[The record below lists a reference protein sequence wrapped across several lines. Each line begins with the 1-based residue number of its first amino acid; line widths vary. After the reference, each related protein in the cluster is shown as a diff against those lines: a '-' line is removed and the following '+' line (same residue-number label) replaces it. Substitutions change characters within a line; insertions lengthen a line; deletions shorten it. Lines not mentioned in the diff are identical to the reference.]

1 MCEVN
6 QMPSAVPISSAE
18 TSSIASEAD
27 NENRGVT
34 A

>member
-6 QMPSAVPISSAE
+6 QMPSAACSSSAQ

-27 NENRGVT
+27 SENRGVT

>member
-6 QMPSAVPISSAE
+6 QTPLPSNSAQ
-18 TSSIASEAD
+18 TSSISSD
-27 NENRGVT
+27 TDSENRGVT

>member
-6 QMPSAVPISSAE
+6 QTPLPSSSAQASSISSD
-18 TSSIASEAD
+18 AD
-27 NENRGVT
+27 SENRGVT